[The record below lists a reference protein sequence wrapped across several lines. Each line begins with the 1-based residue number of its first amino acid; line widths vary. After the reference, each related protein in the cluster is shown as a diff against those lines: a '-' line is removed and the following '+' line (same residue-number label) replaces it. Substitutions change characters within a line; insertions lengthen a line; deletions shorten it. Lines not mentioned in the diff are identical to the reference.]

1 MERTKET
8 LKELIRAGRAK
19 VPAHKVIKGGQLV
32 NVMSS
37 EIYPADVAVYNDM
50 IVAVGDVEDYI
61 GSETEI
67 IDATGYYL
75 TPGMIDG
82 HIHSECSKMSITSYA
97 KAVVPRG
104 TTSMISG
111 LDEYISVSGLEGLQE
126 VLAEMKQSPLKVF
139 WVLLIRH
146 HTRSRNQPLHL
157 TSQKKFTKKYRNGR
171 SAMEY
176 GKRYVSSCRR
186 KMKIHL
192 EQS

>member
-61 GSETEI
+61 GPETEI

-82 HIHSECSKMSITSYA
+82 
-97 KAVVPRG
+97 R
-104 TTSMISG
+104 
-111 LDEYISVSGLEGLQE
+111 
-126 VLAEMKQSPLKVF
+126 
-139 WVLLIRH
+139 
-146 HTRSRNQPLHL
+146 
-157 TSQKKFTKKYRNGR
+157 
-171 SAMEY
+171 
-176 GKRYVSSCRR
+176 
-186 KMKIHL
+186 
-192 EQS
+192 

>member
-82 HIHSECSKMSITSYA
+82 HIHSDNYFYYKNDETSHFFRKILPNY
-97 KAVVPRG
+97 
-104 TTSMISG
+104 SH
-111 LDEYISVSGLEGLQE
+111 
-126 VLAEMKQSPLKVF
+126 
-139 WVLLIRH
+139 LL
-146 HTRSRNQPLHL
+146 
-157 TSQKKFTKKYRNGR
+157 
-171 SAMEY
+171 
-176 GKRYVSSCRR
+176 
-186 KMKIHL
+186 
-192 EQS
+192 

>member
-50 IVAVGDVEDYI
+50 VVAVGDVEDYI

-82 HIHSECSKMSITSYA
+82 HIHSE
-97 KAVVPRG
+97 
-104 TTSMISG
+104 
-111 LDEYISVSGLEGLQE
+111 
-126 VLAEMKQSPLKVF
+126 
-139 WVLLIRH
+139 WH
-146 HTRSRNQPLHL
+146 
-157 TSQKKFTKKYRNGR
+157 
-171 SAMEY
+171 
-176 GKRYVSSCRR
+176 
-186 KMKIHL
+186 
-192 EQS
+192 